1 MANDVQDGVQTR
13 YELLVDGV
21 PAFEPGTIDSVDSEV
36 KLDNRMRTPLGQAE
50 EEINQVVRGHTGTIN
65 GTPKGPGPRNTLA
78 AIVANIQAHAPSSVS
93 LAVDPR
99 RARCWCFWRSRSGI
113 SAGPFCSAAW
123 RADSNVRSVSGCAP
137 PSARC
142 SVANTSSA
150 VRSEPIAHRNARRAP
165 S

>member
-93 LAVDPR
+93 LIRVVTD
-99 RARCWCFWRSRSGI
+99 SRTGVLRETR
-113 SAGPFCSAAW
+113 W
-123 RADSNVRSVSGCAP
+123 ESVSI
-137 PSARC
+137 
-142 SVANTSSA
+142 TSL
-150 VRSEPIAHRNARRAP
+150 SESDPGNGNASFRLAFQAKHRIDP
-165 S
+165 